1 MLFELH
7 SNCVV
12 GLLLY
17 LCIVTKIKLAKI
29 MKRKLL
35 FLTILCCLTFSANAC
50 GTEVTRQPT
59 AENEAVTDNDTVASG
74 SGLFHL
80 TQGENGKPPV
90 ITLSSGYTMPVLG
103 LGTYSLHGDECI
115 NAILSAIKLGY
126 RKFDT
131 ATFYGN
137 EEEVGEAIRR
147 SGVPR
152 EEFFICTKLYPNE
165 FAHAEE
171 AIEASLARL
180 NIGYEDLM
188 LLHHPGRNDVEA
200 YKAMERAVAA
210 GKIRSLGVS
219 NYYIEEMTE
228 FLPKVSIKPVM
239 TQNEIHPYY
248 QEKEVREFMHRN
260 GIVIEGWYPFG
271 GRGYTKAMFSNETI
285 KEIAK
290 AHGKST
296 AQVILRWD
304 LQHGVAAIPG
314 SSNPDHQKEN
324 ISVFDFELTPEEM
337 ARIDALDRNEKHD
350 WY

>member
-1 MLFELH
+1 M
-7 SNCVV
+7 
-12 GLLLY
+12 
-17 LCIVTKIKLAKI
+17 

-35 FLTILCCLTFSANAC
+35 FFTMLCCMALSANAC
-50 GTEVTRQPT
+50 GTDGTHQQT
-59 AENEAVTDNDTVASG
+59 TKNEITGGSDVNANDTVVSG
-74 SGLFHL
+74 EGLFDL
-80 TQGENGKPPV
+80 TTGENGKPPV

-115 NAILSAIKLGY
+115 DAILSAIKLGY

-137 EEEVGEAIRR
+137 EDEVGEAIRR

-165 FAHAEE
+165 FGRAEE

-180 NIGYEDLM
+180 NIGYVDLM

-200 YKAMERAVAA
+200 YKAMERAVAE

-219 NYYIEEMTE
+219 NYYIKEMTE
-228 FLPKVSIKPVM
+228 FLPKVGIKPVM
-239 TQNEIHPYY
+239 TQNEIHLYY

-271 GRGYTKAMFSNETI
+271 GRGWTQAMFSNETI
-285 KEIAK
+285 KEISE
-290 AHGKST
+290 AHGKSP
-296 AQVILRWD
+296 AQIILRWD
-304 LQHGVAAIPG
+304 LQHGVAVIPG

>member
-1 MLFELH
+1 MKQK
-7 SNCVV
+7 
-12 GLLLY
+12 LLLF
-17 LCIVTKIKLAKI
+17 T
-29 MKRKLL
+29 M
-35 FLTILCCLTFSANAC
+35 LCCLAFSANAC
-50 GTEVTRQPT
+50 GTDGTHQPT
-59 AENEAVTDNDTVASG
+59 AENETANDNGENENDTEESG
-74 SGLFHL
+74 EGLFDL
-80 TQGENGKPPV
+80 TQGENSKPPV
-90 ITLSSGYTMPVLG
+90 ITLNSGYTMPVLG

-165 FAHAEE
+165 FDHAEE

-180 NIGYEDLM
+180 DIGYVDLM
-188 LLHHPGRNDVEA
+188 LLHHPGDNDVEA
-200 YKAMERAVAA
+200 YKAMERAVAE

-219 NYYIEEMTE
+219 NYYIKEMTE

-248 QEKEVREFMHRN
+248 QEKEVREYMHRN
-260 GIVIEGWYPFG
+260 NIVIEGWYPFG
-271 GRGYTKAMFSNETI
+271 GRGYTKAMFGNETI
-285 KEIAK
+285 KEIAE
-290 AHGKST
+290 AHGKSP

-304 LQHGVAAIPG
+304 LQHGVAVIPG

>member
-1 MLFELH
+1 M
-7 SNCVV
+7 
-12 GLLLY
+12 
-17 LCIVTKIKLAKI
+17 

-35 FLTILCCLTFSANAC
+35 FFTMLCCMALSANAC
-50 GTEVTRQPT
+50 GTDGTHQQT
-59 AENEAVTDNDTVASG
+59 TKNEITGGSDVNANDTVVSG
-74 SGLFHL
+74 EGLFDL
-80 TQGENGKPPV
+80 TTGENGKPPV

-115 NAILSAIKLGY
+115 DAILSAIKLGY

-165 FAHAEE
+165 FGHAEE

-180 NIGYEDLM
+180 NIGYVDLM

-200 YKAMERAVAA
+200 YKAMERAVAE

-219 NYYIEEMTE
+219 NYYIKEMTE

-239 TQNEIHPYY
+239 TQNEIHLYY

-271 GRGYTKAMFSNETI
+271 GRGYTKAMFSNETL
-285 KEIAK
+285 KEIAE
-290 AHGKST
+290 AHGKSP
-296 AQVILRWD
+296 AQIILRWD
-304 LQHGVAAIPG
+304 LQHGVAVIPG

>member
-1 MLFELH
+1 M
-7 SNCVV
+7 
-12 GLLLY
+12 
-17 LCIVTKIKLAKI
+17 

-35 FLTILCCLTFSANAC
+35 FFTMLCCMALSANAC
-50 GTEVTRQPT
+50 GTDGTHQQMT
-59 AENEAVTDNDTVASG
+59 ENEITGGSDVNANDTVVSG
-74 SGLFHL
+74 EGLFDL
-80 TQGENGKPPV
+80 TTGENGKPPV

-115 NAILSAIKLGY
+115 DAILSAIKLGY

-165 FAHAEE
+165 FGHAEE

-180 NIGYEDLM
+180 NIGYVDLM
-188 LLHHPGRNDVEA
+188 LLHHPGDNDVEA

-219 NYYIEEMTE
+219 NYYIKEMTE

-239 TQNEIHPYY
+239 TQNEIHLYY

-271 GRGYTKAMFSNETI
+271 GRGYTKAMFSNETL
-285 KEIAK
+285 KEIAE
-290 AHGKST
+290 AHGKSP
-296 AQVILRWD
+296 AQIILRWD
-304 LQHGVAAIPG
+304 LQHGVAVIPG

>member
-1 MLFELH
+1 
-7 SNCVV
+7 
-12 GLLLY
+12 
-17 LCIVTKIKLAKI
+17 

-35 FLTILCCLTFSANAC
+35 LFTMLCCMALSANAC
-50 GTEVTRQPT
+50 GTDGTHQQT
-59 AENEAVTDNDTVASG
+59 TGNEITGGSDVNANDTVVSG
-74 SGLFHL
+74 EGLFDL
-80 TQGENGKPPV
+80 TTGENGKPPV

-115 NAILSAIKLGY
+115 DAILSAIKLGY

-165 FAHAEE
+165 FGHAEE

-180 NIGYEDLM
+180 DIGYVDLM

-219 NYYIEEMTE
+219 NYYIKEMTE

-271 GRGYTKAMFSNETI
+271 GRGYTKAMFSNETL
-285 KEIAK
+285 KEIAE
-290 AHGKST
+290 AHGKSP

-304 LQHGVAAIPG
+304 LQHGVAVIPG

>member
-1 MLFELH
+1 MERKFLFF
-7 SNCVV
+7 V
-12 GLLLY
+12 
-17 LCIVTKIKLAKI
+17 
-29 MKRKLL
+29 M
-35 FLTILCCLTFSANAC
+35 LCCLAFSANAC
-50 GTEVTRQPT
+50 GTNDTSVNGGTPGTSAGNDESS
-59 AENEAVTDNDTVASG
+59 NDTVANDK
-74 SGLFHL
+74 GLFDL

-90 ITLSSGYTMPVLG
+90 ITLCSGYSMPVLG

-165 FAHAEE
+165 FGRAEE

-180 NIGYEDLM
+180 NIGYVDLM

-219 NYYIEEMTE
+219 NYYIKEMTE

-271 GRGYTKAMFSNETI
+271 GRGYTKAMFGNETI
-285 KEIAK
+285 KEIAE
-290 AHGKST
+290 AHGKSP
-296 AQVILRWD
+296 AQIILRWD
-304 LQHGVAAIPG
+304 LQHGVAVIPG

-337 ARIDALDRNEKHD
+337 TRIDALDRNEKHD